1 MLEFEPEPLCIYE
14 FMKRWR
20 LYRMHLKAGADTCSL
35 DSYSQRCCSL
45 WGKPYE
51 VLAQGA
57 AKHVLGA
64 NVEIRAAG
72 FLVPAP

>member
-1 MLEFEPEPLCIYE
+1 
-14 FMKRWR
+14 
-20 LYRMHLKAGADTCSL
+20 MHLKAGADTCSL